1 MAMMNGWRL
10 RDMRFK
16 ATMTRVKYKIRGTD
30 PKDYRRFTEMYA
42 YDFERALEQQKLLV
56 GEGLLDVKIIE
67 I

>member
-1 MAMMNGWRL
+1 MTN
-10 RDMRFK
+10 FK